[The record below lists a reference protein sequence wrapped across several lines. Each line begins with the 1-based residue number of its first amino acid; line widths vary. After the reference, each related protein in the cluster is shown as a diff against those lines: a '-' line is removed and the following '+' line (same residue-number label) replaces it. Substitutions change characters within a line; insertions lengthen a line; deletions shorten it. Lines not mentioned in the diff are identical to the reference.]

1 VPTHWKVVDMSCV
14 SAEVQEETWDR
25 YRVLEPLLEEYAGGR
40 VPEERIADRIR
51 EYVEEQERR
60 LVRGERTSRVF
71 GGHGASG
78 MKGEQVGLVSVR
90 SVQRWMRMFEMSGRD
105 IRSLV
110 PGYAQR
116 GKRGM
121 KLSQEV
127 EDILR
132 MAVERVYL
140 RRERAPVTHVK
151 DVGEGDDCGEERD
164 SFGRRSGIGGAVENE
179 YLPLYRPLG
188 SGGGRYRT

>member
-1 VPTHWKVVDMSCV
+1 MEVPTHWKVVDMSCV

-25 YRVLEPLLEEYAGGR
+25 YRVLEPLLEKYADGR
-40 VPEERIADRIR
+40 VPEERIVDRIR

-60 LVRGERTSRVF
+60 VVRGERTGQVF
-71 GGHGASG
+71 GGHGTA
-78 MKGEQVGLVSVR
+78 GEKEEKAGLVSVR
-90 SVQRWMRMFEMSGRD
+90 SVQRWMRMFERSGRD

-121 KLSQEV
+121 KLSKEV
-127 EDILR
+127 EDVLR
-132 MAVERVYL
+132 VAVERVYV

-151 DVGEGDDCGEERD
+151 DVGAGNDCGKERD
-164 SFGRRSGIGGAVENE
+164 TAGRGSGLGYAVENE
-179 YLPLYRPLG
+179 YLPL
-188 SGGGRYRT
+188 